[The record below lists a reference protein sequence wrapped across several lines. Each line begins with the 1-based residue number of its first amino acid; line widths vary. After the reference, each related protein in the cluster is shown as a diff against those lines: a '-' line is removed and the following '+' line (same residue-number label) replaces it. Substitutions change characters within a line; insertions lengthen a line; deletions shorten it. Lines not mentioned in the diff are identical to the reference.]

1 VGNGFASAQQAKPV
15 VVAFGGFAGFLL
27 VCLTLSFSTAR
38 FHFLSLLFPLQGH
51 FLVMAD
57 SANQNRTRVWL
68 ILQNRSFLRKCL
80 NFRFDMSVTF
90 MASGRRRPYRQR
102 DTFGDRLRES

>member
-68 ILQNRSFLRKCL
+68 ILQNRSFLRKRW
-80 NFRFDMSVTF
+80 FRFKF
-90 MASGRRRPYRQR
+90 
-102 DTFGDRLRES
+102 